1 MHRSFSEN
9 QIAAKLV
16 KRCRKVRGTG
26 CCFSEMVR
34 FVSEIQNR
42 LGLLCLHDVFFQPM
56 EQGFGKVE
64 GDGIDTSQEEAL
76 MRDIDEIDLG
86 RVDEQASAEAEE
98 RGRLSR
104 KDLVDGVFKVR
115 EALDDVALLPVDEED
130 VSVATCGSE
139 VCHFREV

>member
-1 MHRSFSEN
+1 
-9 QIAAKLV
+9 
-16 KRCRKVRGTG
+16 
-26 CCFSEMVR
+26 
-34 FVSEIQNR
+34 
-42 LGLLCLHDVFFQPM
+42 M

-76 MRDIDEIDLG
+76 MRDVNEIDVG

-139 VCHFREV
+139 VCHIREV